1 MNACRS
7 AAFAVCCINILA
19 TQPRMIS
26 SVDWVVRAG
35 SSLRG
40 TGDAGF
46 LETIDWEK
54 MGVDTG
60 ETNANFN
67 QCGFPSFAVA
77 NSKHQSKLNQAAAN
91 LPQPALLTLAL
102 ARLNDLRQLA
112 IPGSTS
118 SGECYLAFISGLRL
132 TARNPRMTPSI
143 LQCNAIRHS
152 AT

>member
-1 MNACRS
+1 MHPLQLTQKTVWALGCLMNACRS

-54 MGVDTG
+54 MGEDTG

-77 NSKHQSKLNQAAAN
+77 NSKQAK
-91 LPQPALLTLAL
+91 
-102 ARLNDLRQLA
+102 
-112 IPGSTS
+112 
-118 SGECYLAFISGLRL
+118 SGCRK
-132 TARNPRMTPSI
+132 
-143 LQCNAIRHS
+143 S
-152 AT
+152 ATTCSSDSGSCSPK